1 MPRSPI
7 GVIVPAVA
15 AVLAGAAP
23 GVGAGIPAVPASVG
37 PAYVAD
43 SLGLT
48 RLGLAIRDEGVVPRA
63 VSEPKVAG
71 VVADDS
77 PGRFSVGPYL
87 LRQLPDGSVLLV
99 GRYGSTF
106 RGPDLSHLAFQ
117 GVRDDLSGRFG
128 LRSWWLT
135 SDGGVVGDSGA
146 YEGYLLG
153 FDRALAQRWATPH
166 TDTGPGGPVAP
177 FAVAPGDVLYALG
190 GTPSVMDATTG
201 KVTAAVVGLPAGET
215 PLSVVGAPDGSAR
228 VLTAVTDTGGAF
240 LTVRLTLS
248 RIGKD
253 GHVEWSTPVAL
264 REGNLGVQPSTLSV
278 GPDGTTYLGTATT
291 NGISYWDGHLVAVGP
306 GGTIGWQVP
315 TGGMPSRPAVDGTG
329 DIWVAT
335 SLGRVVAVTPTGT
348 LAFARQ
354 LTGKV
359 NGPRVAAIGDGVIAT
374 VGLVTV
380 RLVARAAPQASS
392 RPRVTVRPSL
402 ALQQRPLRCVVATG
416 GRPTTCLYRIAR
428 TPSLRVTS
436 PADGLATVRIA
447 PATPILVADA
457 SGRKRPLRPAPD
469 VVPVLAGVNV
479 MPLGVLNR
487 ALLSL
492 WMNLAVHTLM
502 RLPRT
507 RDLRTWFFFD
517 EVHALHRLPA
527 IEDGLQTARGFGG
540 AFVLGIHSFAK
551 LAETYGKEGA
561 QNLASLARTKLVL
574 AAADRDTAEHCSDYI
589 GHREVRMMD
598 EAYSYGYSNIRDAA
612 TITPRS
618 EVQPLVLPDD
628 IMKLPSLRGFLVF
641 PEGFDAARIKLT
653 YKDYPKVAEGYVL
666 RAHVEPI
673 EFARDADDD
682 AEGEAGGRENKDE
695 LELAPAPAIDDEPAK
710 PQPAPRQEELNF
722 AVTQTEATPAPQSS
736 LGRSMIAS
744 AEIVKSA
751 ATTRARETETAPKT
765 SRSAGPTVPAQRST
779 RAARELAEAID
790 RDVSAEREKEASRQP
805 EIDAPTPDDGMEM

>member
-1 MPRSPI
+1 MPRPDTWSDRARPGKLQHHSARGNMPRNAGDFTRGSQLI
-7 GVIVPAVA
+7 THEFMMWFASAKMPLLVWFFTFCIALSI
-15 AVLAGAAP
+15 VLALLLHEHEIQMILMRIYAAGWTFMEFSHAKILNLTLPSGEVVRAPVGMVASHPDVVIAWNKLMRAIWGSLFISLFVAVPIAVWFVDFSKRRGKSILEERHQRGAMLVDAAELANVINAHNRDMLGAEIAERLP
-23 GVGAGIPAVPASVG
+23 GKSFDEVMKMSLATRKEAGIHHVYSIAGVPYPWRTEQAHTIMIGSTGTGKTTQIRALIAQMRARRDRAVVFDLTG
-37 PAYVAD
+37 AYV
-43 SLGLT
+43 
-48 RLGLAIRDEGVVPRA
+48 E
-63 VSEPKVAG
+63 
-71 VVADDS
+71 
-77 PGRFSVGPYL
+77 
-87 LRQLPDGSVLLV
+87 
-99 GRYGSTF
+99 
-106 RGPDLSHLAFQ
+106 AFYDPQ
-117 GVRDDLSGRFG
+117 
-128 LRSWWLT
+128 
-135 SDGGVVGDSGA
+135 
-146 YEGYLLG
+146 
-153 FDRALAQRWATPH
+153 
-166 TDTGPGGPVAP
+166 TDTILNPMDERCPSWSV
-177 FAVAPGDVLYALG
+177 FAEAKNHADFTGIAAAL
-190 GTPSVMDATTG
+190 
-201 KVTAAVVGLPAGET
+201 L
-215 PLSVVGAPDGSAR
+215 
-228 VLTAVTDTGGAF
+228 
-240 LTVRLTLS
+240 
-248 RIGKD
+248 
-253 GHVEWSTPVAL
+253 
-264 REGNLGVQPSTLSV
+264 
-278 GPDGTTYLGTATT
+278 
-291 NGISYWDGHLVAVGP
+291 
-306 GGTIGWQVP
+306 
-315 TGGMPSRPAVDGTG
+315 
-329 DIWVAT
+329 
-335 SLGRVVAVTPTGT
+335 
-348 LAFARQ
+348 
-354 LTGKV
+354 
-359 NGPRVAAIGDGVIAT
+359 
-374 VGLVTV
+374 
-380 RLVARAAPQASS
+380 
-392 RPRVTVRPSL
+392 
-402 ALQQRPLRCVVATG
+402 
-416 GRPTTCLYRIAR
+416 
-428 TPSLRVTS
+428 
-436 PADGLATVRIA
+436 PADGGGAEPFWMLAARTLFVETCIKLIKLGE
-447 PATPILVADA
+447 ATNQALASKLMMADLKEVHKLLEHTVAD
-457 SGRKRPLRPAPD
+457 PLTAPEAAKMAESIRAVFNTNAQALRFLPEGKERFSISD
-469 VVPVLAGVNV
+469 WIRAENKPGSILFITSSHNE
-479 MPLGVLNR
+479 LVLNR

-653 YKDYPKVAEGYVL
+653 YKDYPKVADGYVL

-695 LELAPAPAIDDEPAK
+695 IELAPAPAIDDEPAK

-744 AEIVKSA
+744 AEIVKNA

-765 SRSAGPTVPAQRST
+765 SRRAGPTVPAQRST

-805 EIDAPTPDDGMEM
+805 EIDVPSHDDGPEM

>member
-1 MPRSPI
+1 MSCPDTWSDRARPGKLQHHSARGNMPRNAGDFTRGSQLITHEFMMWFASAKMPLLVWFFTFCI
-7 GVIVPAVA
+7 ALSI
-15 AVLAGAAP
+15 VLALLLESQEIQMILMRVYASGWTFMEFSHAKILNLTLPSGEVVQAPVGMVASHPDVIIAWNKLLRAIWGSLFISLFVAVPIAVWFVDYSKRRGKSILEERHQRGAMLVDAAELAEVINAHNRDMLGAEIAERLP
-23 GVGAGIPAVPASVG
+23 GKSFDEVMKMSLATRKEAGIHHVYSIAGVPFPWRTEQAHTIMIGSTGTGKTTQMRALIAQMRARRDRAVVFDLTG
-37 PAYVAD
+37 AYVEAFYNPQTDIILNPMDERCPSWSVFAEATNHAD
-43 SLGLT
+43 FTGI
-48 RLGLAIRDEGVVPRA
+48 AA
-63 VSEPKVAG
+63 A
-71 VVADDS
+71 
-77 PGRFSVGPYL
+77 L
-87 LRQLPDGSVLLV
+87 L
-99 GRYGSTF
+99 
-106 RGPDLSHLAFQ
+106 
-117 GVRDDLSGRFG
+117 
-128 LRSWWLT
+128 
-135 SDGGVVGDSGA
+135 
-146 YEGYLLG
+146 
-153 FDRALAQRWATPH
+153 
-166 TDTGPGGPVAP
+166 
-177 FAVAPGDVLYALG
+177 
-190 GTPSVMDATTG
+190 
-201 KVTAAVVGLPAGET
+201 
-215 PLSVVGAPDGSAR
+215 
-228 VLTAVTDTGGAF
+228 
-240 LTVRLTLS
+240 
-248 RIGKD
+248 
-253 GHVEWSTPVAL
+253 
-264 REGNLGVQPSTLSV
+264 
-278 GPDGTTYLGTATT
+278 
-291 NGISYWDGHLVAVGP
+291 
-306 GGTIGWQVP
+306 
-315 TGGMPSRPAVDGTG
+315 
-329 DIWVAT
+329 
-335 SLGRVVAVTPTGT
+335 
-348 LAFARQ
+348 
-354 LTGKV
+354 
-359 NGPRVAAIGDGVIAT
+359 
-374 VGLVTV
+374 
-380 RLVARAAPQASS
+380 
-392 RPRVTVRPSL
+392 
-402 ALQQRPLRCVVATG
+402 
-416 GRPTTCLYRIAR
+416 
-428 TPSLRVTS
+428 
-436 PADGLATVRIA
+436 PADGGGAEPFWMLAARTLFVETCIKLIKLGE
-447 PATPILVADA
+447 ATNQALASRLMMAELKEVHKLLEHTVAD
-457 SGRKRPLRPAPD
+457 PLTAPEAAKMAESIRAVFNTNAQALRFLPEGNERFSISD
-469 VVPVLAGVNV
+469 WIRAGNK
-479 MPLGVLNR
+479 PGSILFITSSHNELVLNR

-589 GHREVRMMD
+589 GHREVRLMD

-682 AEGEAGGRENKDE
+682 AEGQTGGRENKDE

-710 PQPAPRQEELNF
+710 PQPALRQEELNF
-722 AVTQTEATPAPQSS
+722 AAAQTEATPAPQSS